1 MMRYSDERMR
11 RSCHK
16 FTLIL
21 NFLLC
26 LASFMFSKAK
36 TLRLTIKVLK
46 RFEDTRNELSMI
58 KFHAF
63 LCSLCFGMHRRAV
76 WRKNLSTRKPQIS
89 FKFPSILCR
98 RKNIF
103 SSLKVSPE
111 RNFNF
116 SRCNSV
122 QSSGAVPAYLK
133 ESTCAAFFAWIIW
146 KLDFIENLLLATTN
160 EASVVR
166 LSARRLMITVYVARL
181 TPLAINTSIVC

>member
-1 MMRYSDERMR
+1 MLWVDSIQQTHNLVRISINFVLLSTERKSLPPPPDSRETAKNKLSLMMRYSDERMR

-89 FKFPSILCR
+89 FIP
-98 RKNIF
+98 RKIF
-103 SSLKVSPE
+103 SHHLKSPQSGISISL
-111 RNFNF
+111 
-116 SRCNSV
+116 
-122 QSSGAVPAYLK
+122 
-133 ESTCAAFFAWIIW
+133 AATVCKALARFLHIW
-146 KLDFIENLLLATTN
+146 KNQHALHFLHE
-160 EASVVR
+160 
-166 LSARRLMITVYVARL
+166 
-181 TPLAINTSIVC
+181 